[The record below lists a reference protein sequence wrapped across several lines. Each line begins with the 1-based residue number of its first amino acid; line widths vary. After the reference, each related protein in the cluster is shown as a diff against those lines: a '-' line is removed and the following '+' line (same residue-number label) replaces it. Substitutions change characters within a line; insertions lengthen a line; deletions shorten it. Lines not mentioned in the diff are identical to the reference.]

1 MENNHRVS
9 PSAFFILTIFLSWS
23 IWIPLDFS
31 HFGIGQFQIPESLS
45 QIIRLLGVLMP
56 AISALCLVRI
66 KEGKCGLSNLLGGFK
81 RKPIDWYWWA
91 AAFLLQPGLLV
102 FAGIFNNLIPSGER
116 IAAVPGS
123 PFVTI
128 LINTIFLLLA
138 TLGEEIGWRG
148 FALPALQER
157 HSAFK
162 SSLILGLVWMA
173 WHLPFW
179 LLLDTFDQFGWAY
192 VGMNLLMGIPVTFII
207 TWFFNHG
214 NQSLWLPVGFH
225 LVFNLIN
232 NLWLP
237 VTLNIRAFWIF
248 IALEWILA
256 LMVVRKLSPDETR
269 LVNQQV

>member
-1 MENNHRVS
+1 MENNNRVS

-31 HFGIGQFQIPESLS
+31 RFGIGQFQIPESLS
-45 QIIRLLGVLMP
+45 QIIRLLGVLIP
-56 AISALCLVRI
+56 AISALFLVRI

-81 RKPIDWYWWA
+81 RKPIDWRWWA
-91 AAFLLQPGLLV
+91 AALLLQPGLLV
-102 FAGIFNNLIPSGER
+102 FAGLFNNLIPYGER
-116 IAAVPGS
+116 IAAVPET
-123 PFVTI
+123 PITAI

-138 TLGEEIGWRG
+138 TFGEEIGWRG
-148 FALPALQER
+148 FALPALQEKYT
-157 HSAFK
+157 AFK

-179 LLLDTFDQFGWAY
+179 LLLDTFDQFGWSY
-192 VGMNLLMGIPVTFII
+192 LGMNFLMGIPMNFII

-214 NQSLWLPVGFH
+214 KQSLLLPVGFH
-225 LVFNLIN
+225 LVFNMVN

-248 IALEWILA
+248 IAFEWILA
-256 LMVVRKLSPDETR
+256 LMVVRKLSPDKTR

>member
-1 MENNHRVS
+1 MEKNNRVN
-9 PSAFFILTIFLSWS
+9 PSVFFILTLFLSWA
-23 IWIPLDFS
+23 IWVPLDLS
-31 HFGIGQFQIPESLS
+31 HFGLGLIQVPENLS
-45 QIIRLLGVLMP
+45 QVIRLLGVLMP
-56 AISALCLVRI
+56 AISAMVIVRI
-66 KEGKCGLSNLLGGFK
+66 KEGRNGLGKLLGGFK
-81 RKPIDWYWWA
+81 RIPNEWRWWA
-91 AAFLLQPGLLV
+91 AAILLQPGLLV
-102 FAGIFNNLIPSGER
+102 LAGLFNNLIPDSEHV
-116 IAAVPGS
+116 AAVPGA
-123 PFVTI
+123 PIAAV
-128 LINTIFLLLA
+128 LINVFFLLLA

-148 FALPALQER
+148 FALPALQEK

-192 VGMNLLMGIPVTFII
+192 VGMSLLMGLSMNFII

-214 NQSLWLPVGFH
+214 DQSLLLPVGFH
-225 LVFNLIN
+225 LVFNIVN

-248 IALEWILA
+248 IALDWIVA
-256 LMVVRKLSPDETR
+256 LMVLRNLTPEKPR